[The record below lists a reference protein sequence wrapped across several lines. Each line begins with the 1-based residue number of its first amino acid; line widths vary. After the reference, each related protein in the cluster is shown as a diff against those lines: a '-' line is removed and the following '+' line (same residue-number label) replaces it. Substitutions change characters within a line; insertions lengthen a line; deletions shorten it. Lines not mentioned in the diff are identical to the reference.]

1 MSLWKDILFGRPD
14 GLRSTVRKPVAA
26 LLGLSPGD
34 DSPTPTSVEPP
45 IEAGEKALNLGI
57 EPPKDVT
64 PPDGYEVVLHRD
76 ALQPGQVIE
85 VIIAGKAIAVAN
97 IDGEYH
103 ACSNACPHAEGPL
116 GEGQLEGTILTCPYH
131 GWQFDITDGSCV
143 TSPDDPVPVF
153 PVQIVEDAVCVAI

>member
-14 GLRSTVRKPVAA
+14 GLRSMVRRPVAG

-34 DSPTPTSVEPP
+34 DEAEAPIEAP

-57 EPPKDVT
+57 EAPKGVT
-64 PPDGYEVVLHRD
+64 PPDGYEVVLHQD
-76 ALQPGQVIE
+76 ALKPGQVIE

-97 IDGEYH
+97 IAGEYH
-103 ACSNACPHAEGPL
+103 ACSSACSNAEGPL
-116 GEGQLEGTILTCPYH
+116 GEGELEGTILTCPYC

-143 TSPDDPVPVF
+143 TSPDDPVRVYPVE
-153 PVQIVEDAVCVAI
+153 IVKDAVCVAI